1 MTQAPNLALFDLDNT
16 LLIGDSDFEWPR
28 FLIKRGIVDQA
39 YYDHRN
45 NHFYEQYKSGT
56 LNIGEYLEFAL
67 EPLTRYDGAELAAL
81 HAAYMDEHIRP
92 IIPQAARDLLNLH
105 RAQGDE
111 VLIITATNRFITG
124 PIAAELGVDAEH
136 LIAIELEQTAD
147 GRYTGK
153 HTGVPSFQAG
163 KITRLEMWL
172 AERGLSMASF
182 ARSFFYSDSH
192 NDLPLLSI
200 VSNPVAVDPDDTLRQ
215 HAKEQGWPVI
225 SLRG

>member
-1 MTQAPNLALFDLDNT
+1 MTQARNLALFDLDNT

-45 NHFYEQYKSGT
+45 NHFYEQYKAGT

-67 EPLTRYDGAELAAL
+67 EPLTRYDNQQLAAL
-81 HAAYMDEHIRP
+81 HAAYMDEHILP

-105 RAQGDE
+105 RQQGDE
-111 VLIITATNRFITG
+111 ILIITATNRFITG
-124 PIAAELGVDAEH
+124 PIAAELGVDDEH
-136 LIAIELEQTAD
+136 LIAIDLERTAD

-172 AERGLSMASF
+172 AERGQTLASYG
-182 ARSFFYSDSH
+182 RSFFYSDSH

-215 HAKEQGWPVI
+215 HAKEQGWPII

>member
-1 MTQAPNLALFDLDNT
+1 MTQARNLALFDLDNT

-45 NHFYEQYKSGT
+45 NHFYEQYKAGT

-67 EPLTRYDGAELAAL
+67 EPLTRYDNAELAAL
-81 HAAYMDEHIRP
+81 HAAYMDEHILP

-105 RAQGDE
+105 RQQGDE
-111 VLIITATNRFITG
+111 ILIITATNRFITG
-124 PIAAELGVDAEH
+124 PIAAELGVDDEH
-136 LIAIELEQTAD
+136 LIAIDLERTAD

-172 AERGLSMASF
+172 AERGQTLASYG
-182 ARSFFYSDSH
+182 RSFFYSDSH

-215 HAKEQGWPVI
+215 HAKEQGWPII

>member
-1 MTQAPNLALFDLDNT
+1 MTQARNLALFDLDNT

-45 NHFYEQYKSGT
+45 NHFYEQYKAGT

-67 EPLTRYDGAELAAL
+67 EPLTRYDNQQLAAL
-81 HAAYMDEHIRP
+81 HAAYMDEHILP

-105 RAQGDE
+105 RQKGDE
-111 VLIITATNRFITG
+111 ILIITATNRFITG
-124 PIAAELGVDAEH
+124 PIAAELGVDDEH
-136 LIAIELEQTAD
+136 LIAIDLERTAD

-172 AERGLSMASF
+172 AERGQSLASYG
-182 ARSFFYSDSH
+182 RSFFYSDSH

-215 HAKEQGWPVI
+215 HAKEQGWPII